1 MSLTLQAVTQENRP
15 IDNISSIHFENLTD
29 TSGIDANR
37 IDGDSDPTTNNAIG
51 LSASSSVGIIDSTL
65 TISGITSV
73 APVEI
78 SN

>member
-1 MSLTLQAVTQENRP
+1 VSLTLQAVTQENRP
-15 IDNISSIHFENLTD
+15 IENISSVLFENFTD

-51 LSASSSVGIIDSTL
+51 LPASSSVSIVDSKF

-73 APVEI
+73 SPVEI